1 LYNITVVQLKAK
13 GDGRTK
19 GSMQKLKVLT
29 WEIPWL
35 ALVEVH
41 LPNGL
46 WVEAR
51 VQELLQE
58 IARDDLLV
66 CGVEPEPGGQQQAA
80 SFLRFHATLRRHDR
94 SISLF
99 NLSELETLAI
109 WEDYKNRRSI
119 EKPAGSQTE
128 KKKTESE
135 ELEKLINKLAS

>member
-80 SFLRFHATLRRHDR
+80 SLLRFHATPRRHDR
-94 SISLF
+94 SIDLF
-99 NLSELETLAI
+99 NLSELETLASFA
-109 WEDYKNRRSI
+109 KNRRSRNQQDLRR
-119 EKPAGSQTE
+119 KR
-128 KKKTESE
+128 KKQRAR
-135 ELEKLINKLAS
+135 N

>member
-19 GSMQKLKVLT
+19 LGSMQKLKVLT

-80 SFLRFHATLRRHDR
+80 SLLRFHATPRRHDR
-94 SISLF
+94 SIDLF
-99 NLSELETLAI
+99 NLSELETLASFA
-109 WEDYKNRRSI
+109 KNRRSI

-135 ELEKLINKLAS
+135 ELKKLINKLAS